1 MTIQQH
7 AEKFGARNTAQTL
20 FRNRIRQFGLFTD
33 DLPDT
38 FEIADI
44 IDSLEE
50 AIGNDDREAVK
61 EILSEVTLDWVGELI
76 MS

>member
-7 AEKFGARNTAQTL
+7 ADKFGARNTAQTL
-20 FRNRIRQFGLFTD
+20 FRNRIRQFGLFAD

-38 FEIADI
+38 YEIADV

-50 AIGNDDREAVK
+50 AIEQNDREEVK
-61 EILSEVTLDWVGELI
+61 QILSEVTLDWVGELI

>member
-7 AEKFGARNTAQTL
+7 AEKFGARNTAQAL
-20 FRNRIRQFGLFTD
+20 FRKRIASFGLFAD

-38 FEIADI
+38 CEVADI

-50 AIGNDDREAVK
+50 AIGNDDREEVK
-61 EILSEVTLDWVGELI
+61 SILSEVTLDWVGELI